1 MAFGLLD
8 NLHSISSHSHEKKRI
23 SRLQRVGYAQ
33 RTGRTAID
41 SRGFEYEILDI
52 YILGT
57 CYAIRLE
64 DLVRAIA
71 EHGAVRIEE
80 LPREWKYY
88 LGAHCGLARYRF
100 WGKGLNIEL
109 FPGGAAT
116 QPRLWHSRIIESRER
131 YAAIAKIPEQSVMPT
146 GKIGGSSPDSRG
158 SAPLPEIPA
167 DSVFLD
173 TRFNGRE
180 GPRNSRLAASEY
192 PSTVSQNRSGHW

>member
-1 MAFGLLD
+1 MGILVMAFGLLD
-8 NLHSISSHSHEKKRI
+8 NLHSISSHSHEKKRF

-80 LPREWKYY
+80 LSREWKYY
-88 LGAHCGLARYRF
+88 LGAHCGLAQVSVS
-100 WGKGLNIEL
+100 GKGLNIEL
-109 FPGGAAT
+109 FTGGLYTTSLVAL
-116 QPRLWHSRIIESRER
+116 RRIIESRER

-146 GKIGGSSPDSRG
+146 GKDRRISPRQQRL
-158 SAPLPEIPA
+158 SAFA
-167 DSVFLD
+167 
-173 TRFNGRE
+173 
-180 GPRNSRLAASEY
+180 
-192 PSTVSQNRSGHW
+192 